1 MEKKV
6 APIKASEIDKV
17 RHQAIPDVVVE
28 AFNELILKNFSS
40 GSATV
45 MQDDVA
51 KLIVQKGLKRQD
63 IFDNHWLD
71 VEDLYRKNGWKV
83 DYDKPGYNESYNAY
97 FVFSA
102 KTK

>member
-17 RHQAIPDVVVE
+17 RHQTIPDVVVE

>member
-1 MEKKV
+1 
-6 APIKASEIDKV
+6 
-17 RHQAIPDVVVE
+17 
-28 AFNELILKNFSS
+28 
-40 GSATV
+40 